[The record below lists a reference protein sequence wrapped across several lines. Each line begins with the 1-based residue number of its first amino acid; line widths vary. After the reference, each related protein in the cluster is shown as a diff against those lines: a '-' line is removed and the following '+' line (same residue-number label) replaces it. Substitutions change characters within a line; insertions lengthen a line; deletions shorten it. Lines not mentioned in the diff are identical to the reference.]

1 MIVITGHIG
10 TAFSTKQPYLP
21 MNIGFIL
28 FRGEAAVNILPVTC
42 RYRNIL
48 RQLNKILGIAADRT
62 GQMTT
67 WPPGGDL
74 HLFLHTNILPD

>member
-1 MIVITGHIG
+1 MVVEAGHIG
-10 TAFSTKQPYLP
+10 AAFSTEQTHLP

-28 FRGEAAVNILPVTC
+28 LWCKTAVNILPITC

-48 RQLNKILGIAADRT
+48 RQLNKILGIAANGT
-62 GQMTT
+62 GQMTA